1 MFLNNQ
7 KYWQVSYKYSDEFD
21 FYLKSIRDFIK
32 SLITTN
38 KEEFKIININKYFTL
53 EKLDN
58 NSYAQSDS
66 FIDNIETAL
75 SIIFENLLHE
85 LTNKNDNILEIEFY
99 KNNNCLFKYKK
110 KIFYTKKSS
119 NERRTIVQKV
129 NGLLKN
135 ELKKSLNNA
144 ILTSLQQHLNN
155 QTINIIKVFLE
166 NKSTDINFIDEDN
179 NEIKV
184 DFLPIKLS
192 ELSICD
198 ELEYDKNQYAL
209 TSSQLKS
216 INQIFNL
223 CIHPSNVIISE
234 VKFNNK
240 IIGLVLENY
249 LFFYDIYELI
259 KDDVLNTKDIKQHY
273 LKENILI
280 EDNKAEY
287 KSDIINEFKASIS
300 NEDLLNTL
308 SLLEEN
314 IYLTETN
321 FKHARKNNTK
331 AFFSS
336 AYKVKTKYLK
346 NYELFVPLIKKQK
359 DKPAPSLFG
368 LNNISNARDE
378 NNKSEK
384 GLKSWINLDD
394 KEQNLVMKESVTNSD
409 KIMHLLP
416 ELAFYFKEKFFE
428 DLLKEI
434 LLEIKNEKPLLSLE
448 IIDNKKFFVNKNKYI
463 TTPLFLEA
471 DFSHNQEYD
480 FILNYIKE
488 NGVKSTIVLETKTKL
503 SKFIIQDQAE
513 KVEKY
518 IIDDNLKIF
527 DDYFLIGFS
536 FTTDVNTTMS
546 YFIKNMTIDDCLGGL
561 AFKYPLPS
569 SGKDLYCLAS
579 NSKNTLKS
587 NILAILK

>member
-1 MFLNNQ
+1 M
-7 KYWQVSYKYSDEFD
+7 
-21 FYLKSIRDFIK
+21 
-32 SLITTN
+32 
-38 KEEFKIININKYFTL
+38 

-409 KIMHLLP
+409 KIMQLLH
-416 ELAFYFKEKFFE
+416 ELPF
-428 DLLKEI
+428 
-434 LLEIKNEKPLLSLE
+434 
-448 IIDNKKFFVNKNKYI
+448 
-463 TTPLFLEA
+463 
-471 DFSHNQEYD
+471 
-480 FILNYIKE
+480 
-488 NGVKSTIVLETKTKL
+488 
-503 SKFIIQDQAE
+503 
-513 KVEKY
+513 
-518 IIDDNLKIF
+518 
-527 DDYFLIGFS
+527 
-536 FTTDVNTTMS
+536 
-546 YFIKNMTIDDCLGGL
+546 
-561 AFKYPLPS
+561 
-569 SGKDLYCLAS
+569 
-579 NSKNTLKS
+579 
-587 NILAILK
+587 

>member
-1 MFLNNQ
+1 
-7 KYWQVSYKYSDEFD
+7 
-21 FYLKSIRDFIK
+21 
-32 SLITTN
+32 
-38 KEEFKIININKYFTL
+38 
-53 EKLDN
+53 
-58 NSYAQSDS
+58 
-66 FIDNIETAL
+66 
-75 SIIFENLLHE
+75 
-85 LTNKNDNILEIEFY
+85 
-99 KNNNCLFKYKK
+99 
-110 KIFYTKKSS
+110 
-119 NERRTIVQKV
+119 
-129 NGLLKN
+129 
-135 ELKKSLNNA
+135 
-144 ILTSLQQHLNN
+144 
-155 QTINIIKVFLE
+155 
-166 NKSTDINFIDEDN
+166 
-179 NEIKV
+179 
-184 DFLPIKLS
+184 
-192 ELSICD
+192 
-198 ELEYDKNQYAL
+198 
-209 TSSQLKS
+209 
-216 INQIFNL
+216 
-223 CIHPSNVIISE
+223 
-234 VKFNNK
+234 
-240 IIGLVLENY
+240 
-249 LFFYDIYELI
+249 
-259 KDDVLNTKDIKQHY
+259 
-273 LKENILI
+273 LI

-471 DFSHNQEYD
+471 DFSHIEY
-480 FILNYIKE
+480 
-488 NGVKSTIVLETKTKL
+488 
-503 SKFIIQDQAE
+503 IQ
-513 KVEKY
+513 
-518 IIDDNLKIF
+518 
-527 DDYFLIGFS
+527 
-536 FTTDVNTTMS
+536 
-546 YFIKNMTIDDCLGGL
+546 
-561 AFKYPLPS
+561 
-569 SGKDLYCLAS
+569 
-579 NSKNTLKS
+579 
-587 NILAILK
+587 